1 MEYTLVFLFIL
12 FMEYSIHM
20 IFFKGIENCINRIQK
35 KERKRREKTKK
46 KKRKRCINIYF
57 TCLHKNNNESKW
69 RDYRVKK
76 LRIKNIIN
84 QEMKERKEKS
94 VYIIIK
100 K

>member
-1 MEYTLVFLFIL
+1 MEDCV
-12 FMEYSIHM
+12 
-20 IFFKGIENCINRIQK
+20 NRIQK
-35 KERKRREKTKK
+35 KEKKEEKNKK
-46 KKRKRCINIYF
+46 NKRKRCINIYF
-57 TCLHKNNNESKW
+57 TYLCKNNNESKQ
-69 RDYRVKK
+69 RDYRVKN